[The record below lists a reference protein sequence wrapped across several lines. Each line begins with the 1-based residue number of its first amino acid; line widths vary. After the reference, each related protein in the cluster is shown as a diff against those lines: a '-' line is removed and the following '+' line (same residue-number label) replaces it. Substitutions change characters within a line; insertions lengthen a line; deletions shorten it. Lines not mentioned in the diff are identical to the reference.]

1 MIHAMKSTTVSSCP
15 GSSHHRHTVT
25 ASFLLAALLAM
36 GASNGQAE
44 TTTTLYQEAAVVG
57 SGVGV
62 GDSRIEGFS
71 EGFAAMEQLDLT
83 TMELARAR
91 EGQRIVNINT
101 VKSVQKMKASVND
114 TSFDI
119 GGNMVSGNIT
129 FAPEALGSYSGTGI
143 FSAVTGNGNS
153 INNAVGI
160 SVFIAD

>member
-1 MIHAMKSTTVSSCP
+1 MIYAMKSTTASSCS
-15 GSSHHRHTVT
+15 GRGRYRHTARV
-25 ASFLLAALLAM
+25 SFLLAALLM
-36 GASNGQAE
+36 VGASNSQAE
-44 TTTTLYQEAAVVG
+44 TSTTLYQEVAG
-57 SGVGV
+57 FG
-62 GDSRIEGFS
+62 GDVS
-71 EGFAAMEQLDLT
+71 ESLTGGFAAMEQLDLT
-83 TMELARAR
+83 AMDQARAR

-143 FSAVTGNGNS
+143 FSAVTGSGNS